1 MINNLSELSDS
12 SFSENDLNDFLSSS
26 AYNIL
31 FPSCNQENRDDSQ
44 NITEDHSADNDFQRF
59 FRTTKEETKEKNKI
73 VKFIIIKYN
82 QDDRAKFIGKKNK
95 NQKGIEN
102 NKYFSKKFN
111 NKYNQSNLLYKI
123 NADSINCIVNI
134 ANSFL
139 GFNNHDKRERFKKIN
154 GYFKKNINKKELE
167 KLKKRKLYEIICLP
181 ISPKCT
187 NYGKDYNEQLYNKL
201 KEDPKN
207 KILIRFLDETFLSFF
222 RDIYYK
228 SERNINLDKYG
239 INDNLPLSEEVKLS
253 INKINTFDA
262 KGKAYKRAYNQC
274 INENYFECKLKFFL
288 E

>member
-1 MINNLSELSDS
+1 MIINLSESFD
-12 SFSENDLNDFLSSS
+12 FSENDLSPS
-26 AYNIL
+26 AYNSL
-31 FPSCNQENRDDSQ
+31 FPSCNQEFRYDFQ
-44 NITEDHSADNDFQRF
+44 NITERREHSADNDFQRF

-73 VKFIIIKYN
+73 VKFITIKDN
-82 QDDRAKFIGKKNK
+82 QDNTAKFIGKKNK
-95 NQKGIEN
+95 NQKSIEN
-102 NKYFSKKFN
+102 NKYFSKKIN

-187 NYGKDYNEQLYNKL
+187 NYGKDYNEQLCNKL

-228 SERNINLDKYG
+228 NERNINLDKYG

-253 INKINTFDA
+253 INKINSFDA

-274 INENYFECKLKFFL
+274 INENYFEDKLKFFL